1 MKLVIYG
8 ASSTIATGI
17 VILSAFLNRSN
28 FYASCI
34 YMTESS
40 ACLIVLMNMG
50 LFLATIIGKVIQRIF
65 FGPLRAI
72 EIEHLY
78 ERAWYSIT
86 ETCLAMTIF
95 RNSFD
100 TRSIIV
106 FIVLIFLK
114 TFHWLCF
121 DRLEFARQS
130 ETILLRQHARIV
142 ISIVFLLIID
152 IIMTNFSINTIL
164 HEKPSMMLM
173 FAFEFAILTSTII
186 GAGIKYIFNLIDSY
200 QDTWENKALYVLY
213 LELFMELFKLI
224 AYSIFFILALTFYGL
239 PLHIIRDIYMAFKS
253 FLAKC
258 RDLIRYKR
266 VTNNMNQR
274 FIDATYE
281 EIATTEDKTCIICR
295 EEMVHS
301 SMKKLDK
308 NDKSQSRI
316 NSTPKKLPCN
326 HILHFNCL
334 KNWLERQQSCPTCRQ
349 SVLEDQS
356 REIFNINRTQ
366 IFHFLRNLGRR
377 NAEAPNRNQEIR
389 QNRNP
394 VPQNPPNYQNPQ
406 NTPIFPNNYRFYSDW
421 TVIPLINQNIHSIH
435 NINNNNNSDTSLSD
449 NTESTNQNKQT
460 DSNSSFEVNKGK
472 NSIKAFCLNNVDS
485 NFQSAF
491 PERLDIINFK
501 AQAPSNTICT
511 TDLNL
516 TKVNSTLFDA
526 DSIKK
531 IEESNKL
538 LLQAQEKISQSLQIL
553 KTQELQKNVESK
565 TPSNTDETDKNLN
578 KDTSLIENS

>member
-8 ASSTIATGI
+8 TSSTIATAF

-28 FYASCI
+28 FYAACI
-34 YMTESS
+34 YLTENS

-50 LFLATIIGKVIQRIF
+50 LFLTAIIGKGIQRIF

-95 RNSFD
+95 RNNFD

-106 FIVLIFLK
+106 LVTLIFLK

-121 DRLEFARQS
+121 DRLEFTRQS
-130 ETILLRQHARIV
+130 ESILLRQHVRIV
-142 ISIVFLLIID
+142 VSIVFLLIID
-152 IIMTNFSINTIL
+152 ILMTKFSINTVL

-200 QDTWENKALYVLY
+200 QDNWENKALYILY

-239 PLHIIRDIYMAFKS
+239 PLHIIRDIYMTFKS

-274 FIDATYE
+274 FIDATFE
-281 EIATTEDKTCIICR
+281 EIAATEDKTCIICR

-301 SMKKLDK
+301 SIKKLDK
-308 NDKSQSRI
+308 NNKSQSRI

-366 IFHFLRNLGRR
+366 IFDFLRNLARR
-377 NAEAPNRNQEIR
+377 NVEAPNRNQETR
-389 QNRNP
+389 QNNNP
-394 VPQNPPNYQNPQ
+394 VPQNPANYQNPQ

-435 NINNNNNSDTSLSD
+435 NIINNDNSDTSFSNNAE
-449 NTESTNQNKQT
+449 NTNKNKQT
-460 DSNSSFEVNKGK
+460 DSNSSSEINKGK
-472 NSIKAFCLNNVDS
+472 NYKAFCLNNVDS

-501 AQAPSNTICT
+501 TQAPSNTIYT
-511 TDLNL
+511 RDSNL
-516 TKVNSTLFDA
+516 TKVDSTLFDA

-553 KTQELQKNVESK
+553 KTQELQKNIESK
-565 TPSNTDETDKNLN
+565 SPSNTDEIDKKLN
-578 KDTSLIENS
+578 KNASLMENS